1 MVCMPYYVVAIR
13 LKTNHKHLHVH
24 VKHRSRDL
32 LSCEMMVEK
41 IAIGIPTVSETGLD
55 LLPVVVEASNPFT
68 SFNKKEISI
77 LATKRVQ

>member
-13 LKTNHKHLHVH
+13 LKTNQKHLHI
-24 VKHRSRDL
+24 KHRSREL

-41 IAIGIPTVSETGLD
+41 IAIGIPTVSETSLHVD

-68 SFNKKEISI
+68 SFNKKEISS